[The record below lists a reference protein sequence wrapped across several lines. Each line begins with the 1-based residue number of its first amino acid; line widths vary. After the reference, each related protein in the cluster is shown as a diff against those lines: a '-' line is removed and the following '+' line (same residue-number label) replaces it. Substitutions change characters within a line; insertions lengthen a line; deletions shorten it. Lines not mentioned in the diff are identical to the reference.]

1 MSAIHK
7 VEAALAIGGQRVVF
21 ETLFTSEEDANSAVE
36 FLQHL
41 EETVDLQHV
50 SIEPVTFDEFKER
63 LGIRIDEIRKDNPV
77 KKLFEAMIAAN
88 TVAA

>member
-1 MSAIHK
+1 MSAIHRI
-7 VEAALAIGGQRVVF
+7 EAALAIGGQRVVF